1 MTAAAT
7 ADTADTTD
15 ARAETATVPGTPA
28 TPVPGTD
35 RVSFTVRVPAT
46 AANLGPGFDALGLA
60 LDLRD
65 CHRFVPTAPGSP
77 PVTVTV
83 TGEGAGIVADDDAN
97 LVVLAARAA
106 AADAGT
112 ELPPFALTCENRVPH
127 GLGLGSSAAAIVAG
141 VVGGRSLLGLA
152 RDPAVELRLSARLE
166 GHPDNVAPAILGGFT
181 VAWCETAPG
190 AGRGPLPGGGAGG
203 GAGAPPVAR
212 AVSLAVSGFEVVA
225 FLPPAPMS
233 TSAARG
239 LLPPTVTHADAAHAA
254 GRAALVVAAVTGRPD
269 LLFAATEDRLHTRAR
284 GVAMPVSLALLDRLR
299 AVGVAAVL
307 SGAGPTVLALVPTG
321 RRPAEL
327 DAATT
332 SLPTGWRR
340 VALVP
345 DPVGTTVT

>member
-1 MTAAAT
+1 MSAAAT
-7 ADTADTTD
+7 VTTAVRTD
-15 ARAETATVPGTPA
+15 AATA
-28 TPVPGTD
+28 PGTD

-46 AANLGPGFDALGLA
+46 TANLGPGFDALGLA

-65 CHRFVPTAPGSP
+65 SHRFVPTPPGSP

-83 TGEGAGIVADDDAN
+83 SGEGVGSVACDDAN

-112 ELPPFALTCENRVPH
+112 ALPPFALACENRVPH

-141 VVGGRSLLGLA
+141 VVGGRTLLGLA
-152 RDPAVELRLSARLE
+152 RDPAAELRLSARLE

-181 VAWCETAPG
+181 IAWCDTAWSTGPG
-190 AGRGPLPGGGAGG
+190 PGS

-212 AVSLAVSGFEVVA
+212 AVSLAASGFGVVA

-239 LLPPTVTHADAAHAA
+239 LLPATVVHADAAHAA

-284 GVAMPVSLALLDRLR
+284 GVAMPASLTLLDRLR
-299 AVGVAAVL
+299 SAGVAAVL
-307 SGAGPTVLALVPTG
+307 SGAGPTVLALVPSG
-321 RRPAEL
+321 EQPAEL
-327 DAATT
+327 DAVTLA
-332 SLPTGWRR
+332 LPMGWRL
-340 VALVP
+340 VGLVP
-345 DPVGTTVT
+345 DAIGTTVT